1 MAKLKDKPGSAV
13 ERPNLVKQ
21 VAHMAHLCLIGIR
34 RSQLTR
40 MAAALSY
47 RTIFGLIPIL
57 VVGLTFTAAF
67 APAEKVQGWLQQ
79 LFEYAGLSQIAVPMG
94 GEAEAAKA
102 AEVSRLDVWITEMVA
117 KVRGIKWGVVTFI
130 GLGTLIYAAVSMLV
144 EIEETFN
151 QIYHAPNGR
160 SWVRR
165 VTQYWTLLTLG
176 GLFLIGSFSIP
187 SFVSEQIGGIRGTIS
202 SFWNGDEK
210 KEDKVPGS
218 EQGSGTG
225 QVASD
230 PSGEKPISDAAD
242 TKAAVTS
249 REESSSKDEV
259 VATKDGEKAAG
270 ESGDA
275 TGATTKDKAEVPPS
289 KARTILGRLTGI
301 GFSLCVSFVLF
312 VILYCAVPNTKVNF
326 GAACVG
332 ACFTAVLWEAAKQGF
347 SLYVSYSTGYANLYG
362 ALALLP
368 IFLIWVYLTWI
379 IVLFGL
385 HVSHS
390 MQTYRTAA
398 KQGIT
403 KSVMVAMGLMVEQHT
418 SENTLKVIDPAAVAL
433 TMTVIG
439 ERFGTGKPA
448 GSAEVADRT
457 GLDEVAV
464 SQILRRLSS
473 AGMIHALASGDDDER
488 EYTLA
493 RPPRQILMT
502 DIMTLA
508 EETTDRIKSPHGVVL
523 IERLCKARLAAMEG
537 RTLEDEIGDVGS
549 PVIEPDF
556 GPVKAQVSEPEKS
569 WTKSLAQD
577 LSKEALKE
585 PTKEPAQKP
594 DSEYSKVVTKQPTKK
609 MDKSED
615 QAAAGTVGS

>member
-1 MAKLKDKPGSAV
+1 MAKAKDRQGSVV
-13 ERPNLVKQ
+13 ERPNIIMQ
-21 VAHMAHLCLIGIR
+21 VAHMARLCMIGMR

-47 RTIFGLIPIL
+47 RTIFGLIPVL

-94 GEAEAAKA
+94 GEADAAST
-102 AEVSRLDVWITEMVA
+102 AELSRLDVWITEMVA
-117 KVRGIKWGVVTFI
+117 KVRGVKWGVVTFI

-187 SFVSEQIGGIRGTIS
+187 SYVSEQIGGIRGTIS
-202 SFWNGDEK
+202 SFLNDKKDESK
-210 KEDKVPGS
+210 PPSPEQGTVTEQLSGELSTDRTETQSTIAKLVGSEPSPDANNPPNEVTSTQVSDAHASELGAALGGTAQEDKN
-218 EQGSGTG
+218 Q
-225 QVASD
+225 
-230 PSGEKPISDAAD
+230 
-242 TKAAVTS
+242 
-249 REESSSKDEV
+249 
-259 VATKDGEKAAG
+259 
-270 ESGDA
+270 
-275 TGATTKDKAEVPPS
+275 PPS
-289 KARTILGRLTGI
+289 TTRTILGRLTGI

-332 ACFTAVLWEAAKQGF
+332 ACFTAVLWEMAKQGF

-385 HVSHS
+385 HVAHS
-390 MQTYRTAA
+390 MQAYRAAA

-418 SENTLKVIDPAAVAL
+418 SEKTLKVIDPAAVAL
-433 TMTVIG
+433 TLTVLG
-439 ERFGTGKPA
+439 ERFGIGKPS

-464 SQILRRLSS
+464 AQILDRLSA
-473 AGMIHALASGDDDER
+473 AGMIHPLASGDDDER
-488 EYTLA
+488 QFTLA
-493 RPPRQILMT
+493 KPPRQIVMT
-502 DIMTLA
+502 EVMTLA
-508 EETTDRIKSPHGVVL
+508 QETTERIKSPHGVELV
-523 IERLCKARLAAMEG
+523 ERLSKARIAAMAG
-537 RTLEDEIGDVGS
+537 RTLEDEIGEVG
-549 PVIEPDF
+549 PTVTE
-556 GPVKAQVSEPEKS
+556 PVKTPTSEGLQV
-569 WTKSLAQD
+569 T
-577 LSKEALKE
+577 
-585 PTKEPAQKP
+585 
-594 DSEYSKVVTKQPTKK
+594 TKQPPTDPVKPLPN
-609 MDKSED
+609 EPTI
-615 QAAAGTVGS
+615 QAAKVNGQTSQQANQKPIVQPATGSVKA